1 MTPSIINTNNRNLNI
16 KYNERLVKD
25 IRKDEREKT
34 LKDVVFII
42 DLYIGATEYDLK
54 HECDDEQQKL
64 MSLYL
69 LKELTSLKDD
79 LFKKLGEK
87 K

>member
-1 MTPSIINTNNRNLNI
+1 MTPSIINTNNENLNI

-34 LKDVVFII
+34 LKEVEEII
-42 DLYIGATEYDLK
+42 DYYEKEYAEVK
-54 HECDDEQQKL
+54 FRGFSPSFKNRINKL
-64 MSLYL
+64 R
-69 LKELTSLKDD
+69 
-79 LFKKLGEK
+79 EK